1 MAITGSIA
9 AVAALGSSVYQGE
22 QQRKEQKEALRSQER
37 GMREAS
43 DRAQQQ
49 QRMSEEAMNKANRK
63 KPDVNQILKDQGIV
77 GASTMLTGPMGVS
90 TGGNIQKNSLLGG

>member
-37 GMREAS
+37 GMLEAS
-43 DRAQQQ
+43 NRAQQQ

>member
-1 MAITGSIA
+1 MAITGAVA

-22 QQRKEQKEALRSQER
+22 QQRKQQKESFRAQER
-37 GMREAS
+37 GMLEAS
-43 DRAQQQ
+43 NRAQQQ

>member
-22 QQRKEQKEALRSQER
+22 QQRKEQKEALRAQER
-37 GMREAS
+37 GMIEAS
-43 DRAQQQ
+43 NRAQQQ
-49 QRMSEEAMNKANRK
+49 QRMSEEAMNRANRK

>member
-49 QRMSEEAMNKANRK
+49 QRMSEGAMNKANRK
-63 KPDVNQILKDQGIV
+63 KPDVNQILRDQGIV

>member
-1 MAITGSIA
+1 
-9 AVAALGSSVYQGE
+9 
-22 QQRKEQKEALRSQER
+22 
-37 GMREAS
+37 
-43 DRAQQQ
+43 
-49 QRMSEEAMNKANRK
+49 MNKANRK